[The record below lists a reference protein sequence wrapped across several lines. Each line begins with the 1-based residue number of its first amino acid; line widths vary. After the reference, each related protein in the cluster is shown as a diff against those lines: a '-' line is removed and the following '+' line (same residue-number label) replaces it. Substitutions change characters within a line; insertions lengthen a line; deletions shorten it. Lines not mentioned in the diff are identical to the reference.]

1 MLTAHGSLTIVANK
15 FPVQLTPFVGR
26 QDDVAAVRKV
36 LVASRLVTLTGAG
49 GIGKTRLALQAAAE
63 SSGVFPDGLWWVEL
77 ASVSRGERVLGVL
90 AQALGVREEE
100 GAGLERTLLAR
111 LQDAGCCSWWTTPS
125 TSCRT
130 WPIRW

>member
-1 MLTAHGSLTIVANK
+1 M
-15 FPVQLTPFVGR
+15 
-26 QDDVAAVRKV
+26 RKV
-36 LVASRLVTLTGAG
+36 LVASRLVTLAGAG

-63 SSGVFPDGLWWVEL
+63 SSGLFPDGLWWVEL

-111 LQDAGCCSWWTTPS
+111 LHLASMANQTGLARPGRHLLAENPAVRAGQRADPMRGVHT
-125 TSCRT
+125 RQHG
-130 WPIRW
+130 